1 MSTYLLVLLIIGA
14 ASLAMAWMPTVTKKT
29 KVSYAILYVLFGAV
43 LYIFRD
49 GLPLPDPIRK
59 QEYTIHITELVV
71 IVSLMGTG
79 LKIDRPFSLK
89 KWNLPLRLVS
99 VTMLLSIGAITFLAW
114 QFLHFDLASAL
125 LLGAVLAPTDPVLA
139 ADVQVGKP
147 QENERNDVK
156 FALTAE
162 AGLNDGLAFPFTW
175 LAIVVAQIASSG
187 EGSLTDW
194 LLTDLLYRIAVGLL
208 SGYLLGRLLA
218 FILFRKSDQKSVVEM
233 NNGFIA
239 LAATLFIYAFTEMLH
254 GYGFMAVFVGA
265 VTLRNFEMQHEF
277 HNQLHS
283 FTDQIERILVAIVL
297 ILFGGSLV
305 SGVLEELSGQ
315 MVVLG
320 LIFVF
325 AVRPVAGYL
334 GLLGTDLHPLQRGA
348 VSFFGIKGI
357 GSFFYLS
364 FALAEAEFTNAR
376 EIWAIA
382 AFTVVVSLLTHGF
395 TAAISM
401 EKIEEKFAGQPAEEV
416 DLPDKG
422 T

>member
-1 MSTYLLVLLIIGA
+1 MDTYILILLVVGL
-14 ASLAMAWMPTVTKKT
+14 ASLGMAWIPSITKRIKI
-29 KVSYAILYVLFGAV
+29 SYSIVYVLFGAL
-43 LYIFRD
+43 LYIFADR
-49 GLPLPDPIRK
+49 LPLPDPIRK
-59 QEYTIHITELVV
+59 QQHALHLTELVV
-71 IVSLMGTG
+71 IISLMGTG
-79 LKIDRPFSLK
+79 LKIDRPFTFK
-89 KWNLPLRLVS
+89 NWNLPLRLVS
-99 VTMLLSIGAITFLAW
+99 VTMLLSIAAIGVLAW
-114 QFLHFDLASAL
+114 QFLNFDPASAL

-139 ADVQVGKP
+139 ADVQVGEP

-175 LAIVVAQIASSG
+175 LAIMLAQIATTG
-187 EGSLTDW
+187 EGNLTDW
-194 LLTDLLYRIAVGLL
+194 LLTDLLYRIGLGL
-208 SGYLLGRLLA
+208 VAGYLLGRLLA
-218 FILFRKSDQKSVVEM
+218 YSIFRKSKEKSIIEM

-239 LAATLFIYAFTEMLH
+239 LAATLFIYAFTEILH
-254 GYGFMAVFVGA
+254 GYGFLAVFVGA

-320 LIFVF
+320 LVFVF
-325 AVRPVAGYL
+325 VVRPVAGFL
-334 GLLGTDLHPLQRGA
+334 GLLGTKLHAIQRGA
-348 VSFFGIKGI
+348 ISFFGIKGI

-364 FALAEAEFTNAR
+364 FALAETEFGNAR
-376 EIWAIA
+376 EIWAVA

-395 TAAISM
+395 TAAFSM

-416 DLPDKG
+416 DLPAKG
-422 T
+422 P